1 MNQQKLTYTGQ
12 LKPGLIISI
21 KNKNNLTEKIKVI
34 KNVYSSD
41 IQFTNQWQAISK
53 LLKQEATIVGEIR
66 KFLWI
71 ISYKHYYQK

>member
-1 MNQQKLTYTGQ
+1 MNQQKLTYAGQ

-71 ISYKHYYQK
+71 IPYKHYYQK